1 MVRIKRWF
9 TSRRKVVWSE
19 PELPPYV
26 KINPNA
32 EAAHQTR
39 SSLAI
44 SRWEPSRRNSWN
56 PPKKNPGNRPRSR
69 CCHAGSVIQP
79 EPLTSGQP
87 DVKGGA
93 MTTPA
98 SLEHEY
104 TLATAVARYDELRM
118 QDLLAPGADD
128 LPAEEQPGPGP
139 LSRQE
144 ALELLALSE
153 LIARKAAYGRQL
165 TVRSARAAGAAG
177 HKSAPLWALPSN
189 PRGRPTTGD
198 RPAGK
203 PPQRIRPP
211 EHG

>member
-1 MVRIKRWF
+1 
-9 TSRRKVVWSE
+9 
-19 PELPPYV
+19 
-26 KINPNA
+26 
-32 EAAHQTR
+32 
-39 SSLAI
+39 
-44 SRWEPSRRNSWN
+44 
-56 PPKKNPGNRPRSR
+56 
-69 CCHAGSVIQP
+69 
-79 EPLTSGQP
+79 
-87 DVKGGA
+87 

-165 TVRSARAAGAAG
+165 TVRSARAAGASWTQIGAALGTTKQSAWEAHNRWIDHQAG
-177 HKSAPLWALPSN
+177 HRSAYGHLSMDSKQAAAARALAGN
-189 PRGRPTTGD
+189 PDNEG
-198 RPAGK
+198 
-203 PPQRIRPP
+203 P
-211 EHG
+211 E